1 MKENRS
7 NMFIAL
13 MSVAAAILMCAA
25 LSFAIGKWNFGT
37 TGNKITI
44 KFPNVTGITPNAE
57 VKLAGVPVGRVMSIV
72 LIPREQ
78 QDQDPETKL
87 YNSVDVVVS
96 VDKGVEIG
104 RDVTAVVKQD
114 GFGIAPKYVLLTPGG
129 DHNAPALADNDVIQ
143 GEPPFDLSDLIQPAG
158 EALTQAQHLVEKLG
172 PALDKLQA
180 LGDQMSAKLPT
191 LIDNGNK
198 FLKDGDDV
206 LANFNTPDGR
216 KRLNDL
222 LNSLRVSMENLKV
235 VTSNAK
241 ALTQTL
247 AEKPWRVIWGGK
259 TVQPP
264 PEDQVLD
271 SNHVIRLK
279 PGVDVDEDK
288 SATAPAKTQ

>member
-7 NMFIAL
+7 NMIIAL
-13 MSVAAAILMCAA
+13 LAVAAAILMCAA
-25 LSFAIGKWNFGT
+25 LSFAIGKWNFGN

-57 VKLAGVPVGRVMSIV
+57 VKLAGVPVGRVTEIH
-72 LIPREQ
+72 LIALKDR
-78 QDQDPETKL
+78 DQDAKTQL
-87 YNSVDVVVS
+87 YNCVDVVIS
-96 VDKGVEIG
+96 LNKDAEIG
-104 RDVTAVVKQD
+104 KDVSAVVKQD

-129 DHNAPALADNDVIQ
+129 DPNSPLLADNDVIQ

-158 EALTQAQHLVEKLG
+158 EALTQAKQLIDRLG
-172 PALDKLQA
+172 PALTKLQA
-180 LGDQMSAKLPT
+180 LGDKMSDQLPP
-191 LIDNGNK
+191 LMNNANK
-198 FLKDGDDV
+198 FLNDGDQV
-206 LANFNTPDGR
+206 LANFNTPEG
-216 KRLNDL
+216 KQRLNDL

-235 VTSNAK
+235 VTTNAK

-279 PGVDVDEDK
+279 PAVDVDADK
-288 SATAPAKTQ
+288 SAPVPKNP

>member
-1 MKENRS
+1 
-7 NMFIAL
+7 
-13 MSVAAAILMCAA
+13 
-25 LSFAIGKWNFGT
+25 
-37 TGNKITI
+37 
-44 KFPNVTGITPNAE
+44 
-57 VKLAGVPVGRVMSIV
+57 
-72 LIPREQ
+72 
-78 QDQDPETKL
+78 
-87 YNSVDVVVS
+87 
-96 VDKGVEIG
+96 VE
-104 RDVTAVVKQD
+104 AVVKQD
-114 GFGIAPKYVLLTPGG
+114 GFGIAPKYVLLTPVG
-129 DHNAPALADNDVIQ
+129 DPSGPALVNNDVIQ
-143 GEPPFDLSDLIQPAG
+143 GQQPYDLSDLIQPAG
-158 EALTQAQHLVEKLG
+158 EALTQARQLVDKIG
-172 PALDKLQA
+172 PALDKLQS
-180 LGDQMSAKLPT
+180 LGDQMSTKLPT

-206 LANFNTPDGR
+206 LANFNTPDGK

-279 PGVDVDEDK
+279 PGVDVDADQ
-288 SATAPAKTQ
+288 SAPPAKGQ

>member
-7 NMFIAL
+7 NMIIAL
-13 MSVAAAILMCAA
+13 LSVFAAILMCAA
-25 LSFAIGKWNFGT
+25 LSFAIGKWNFGN
-37 TGNKITI
+37 TGNKVTI

-57 VKLAGVPVGRVMSIV
+57 VKLAGVPVGRVTAIK

-78 QDQDPETKL
+78 QDQDPLTKH
-87 YNSVDVVVS
+87 YNSVDVVIEINK
-96 VDKGVEIG
+96 DVEIG
-104 RDVTAVVKQD
+104 NDVSAVVKQD

-129 DHNAPALADNDVIQ
+129 NHDAPLLANNDTIQ
-143 GEPPFDLSDLIQPAG
+143 GDQPFDLSDLIQPAG
-158 EALTQAQHLVEKLG
+158 KALTQAQELVAKLG
-172 PALDKLQA
+172 PALEKLQT
-180 LGDQMSAKLPT
+180 LGDLMSSKLPP

-198 FLKDGDDV
+198 FLTDGDAV
-206 LANFNTPDGR
+206 LANFNTPDGK

-264 PEDQVLD
+264 PENEVLD

-279 PGVDVDEDK
+279 PAVDVNADSNVPVPK
-288 SATAPAKTQ
+288 QQ

>member
-1 MKENRS
+1 MKDNRS
-7 NMFIAL
+7 NMIIAL
-13 MSVAAAILMCAA
+13 MSVAAAILMCLA
-25 LSFAIGKWNFGT
+25 LSFAIGKWNFGN
-37 TGNKITI
+37 TGNKVTI
-44 KFPNVTGITPNAE
+44 KFANVTGITPNAE
-57 VKLAGVPVGRVMSIV
+57 VKLAGVPCGRVMSID
-72 LIPREQ
+72 LIPRNK
-78 QDQDPETKL
+78 QDEDPKTHRF
-87 YNSVDVVVS
+87 NSVDVVVELNKD
-96 VDKGVEIG
+96 VQIG
-104 RDVTAVVKQD
+104 NDVSAVIKQD

-129 DHNAPALADNDVIQ
+129 NHDAPVLADNDTIQ

-158 EALTQAQHLVEKLG
+158 EALTQAQQLVEKLG

-180 LGDQMSAKLPT
+180 LGDKMTNDLPP
-191 LIDNGNK
+191 LMDNANK
-198 FLKDGDDV
+198 FLTDGDAV
-206 LANFNTPDGR
+206 LANFNTPDGK

-279 PGVDVDEDK
+279 PSVDVDADQ
-288 SATAPAKTQ
+288 SAPVPKAP